1 MTVNPSL
8 LLSLL
13 SLVLSA
19 AVGLFGIRRSRRS
32 DDRADSAQLT
42 TVIVKLENIG
52 KDVSEMKTDLKD
64 VRDDVKDHGE
74 RIIRLEQQIKTLNH
88 NVFREK
94 SNE

>member
-19 AVGLFGIRRSRRS
+19 TVGLFGIRRSRRT

-42 TVIVKLENIG
+42 TVIVKLENIAL
-52 KDVSEMKTDLKD
+52 DVAEIKSDIRD
-64 VRDDVKDHGE
+64 VRNDVKNHAE
-74 RIIRLEQQIKTLNH
+74 KLIRLETQIQLLNKT
-88 NVFREK
+88 VFGDNSE
-94 SNE
+94 